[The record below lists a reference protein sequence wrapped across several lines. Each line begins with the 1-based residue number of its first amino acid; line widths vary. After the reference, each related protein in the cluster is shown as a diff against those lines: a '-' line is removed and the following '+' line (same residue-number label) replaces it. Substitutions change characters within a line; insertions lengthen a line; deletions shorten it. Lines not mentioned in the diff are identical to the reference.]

1 MKKAFYISFLVLMSA
16 ALFGCKNQPSA
27 SDSVNGKISL
37 SIGNNAGRYIE
48 SPVSGMMNISNWK
61 VTFKNIFTEQEIN
74 GDLSETEYTFI
85 LPAGRYNIS
94 VSGSYMVESELT
106 GKVEVFYEGVK
117 ENVLIRSFEEQP
129 YGVETEI
136 LVKKVAGEGTST
148 LNIHGYL
155 EGLNEAHENSGVT
168 DYSDFVNVYLID
180 LDNSINLQA
189 SPDPITF
196 TSDEIIIEK
205 GNNNFEISV
214 TKENF
219 PVGFYE
225 VFVET
230 KDGTPFILSDRYLE
244 VSEERSNVFDFG
256 AHLMEMQQRT
266 YYATFRVGE
275 GNGLSESCPI
285 GIYDL
290 LSKLVY
296 YKKWTDVM
304 IYVVDDTLEYDEEL
318 LKERAMQAV
327 TMNGQIESG
336 RSIVID
342 SQANKKTL
350 LSIPVKDGSNAT
362 MS

>member
-1 MKKAFYISFLVLMSA
+1 MKKAFYILFLVLMSA

-74 GDLSETEYTFI
+74 EDLSETEYTFI
-85 LPAGRYNIS
+85 LPAGQYNIS

-106 GKVEVFYEGVK
+106 GKEVQVFYEGIK
-117 ENVLIRSFEEQP
+117 ENVLILSFEEQP

-136 LVKKVAGEGTST
+136 FVKKVAGEGTST

-155 EGLNEAHENSGVT
+155 EGLNEALENSGVT

-205 GNNNFEISV
+205 GNNFEISV

-256 AHLMEMQQRT
+256 AYLMKMERT
-266 YYATFRVGE
+266 YYASFSVAE
-275 GNGLSESCPI
+275 GNGLSKSCPI
-285 GIYDL
+285 DIYDL
-290 LSKLVY
+290 LSKLELD
-296 YKKWTDVM
+296 YKWSGVV
-304 IYVVDDTLEYDEEL
+304 INIVDDTLEYDEVL

-336 RSIVID
+336 RSIDIK
-342 SQANKKTL
+342 SLANNNPL
-350 LSIPVKDGSNAT
+350 LSIP
-362 MS
+362 

>member
-74 GDLSETEYTFI
+74 EDLSETEYTFI

-117 ENVLIRSFEEQP
+117 ENVLILSFEEQP

-136 LVKKVAGEGTST
+136 PVKKVAGEGTST

-155 EGLNEAHENSGVT
+155 EGLNEALENSGVT

-196 TSDEIIIEK
+196 TSDEIIIER
-205 GNNNFEISV
+205 GNSFEISV

-256 AHLMEMQQRT
+256 AYLMKMERT
-266 YYATFRVGE
+266 YYASFRVAE
-275 GNGLSESCPI
+275 GNGLRESCPI
-285 GIYDL
+285 DIYDL
-290 LSKLVY
+290 LSKLSLD
-296 YKKWTDVM
+296 YKWSEVK
-304 IYVVDDTLEYDEEL
+304 INIVDDNTLEYDEVL

-336 RSIVID
+336 RSIVIY
-342 SQANKKTL
+342 SPANKKTL

>member
-1 MKKAFYISFLVLMSA
+1 M
-16 ALFGCKNQPSA
+16 
-27 SDSVNGKISL
+27 
-37 SIGNNAGRYIE
+37 
-48 SPVSGMMNISNWK
+48 
-61 VTFKNIFTEQEIN
+61 
-74 GDLSETEYTFI
+74 
-85 LPAGRYNIS
+85 
-94 VSGSYMVESELT
+94 
-106 GKVEVFYEGVK
+106 
-117 ENVLIRSFEEQP
+117 
-129 YGVETEI
+129 
-136 LVKKVAGEGTST
+136 
-148 LNIHGYL
+148 NIHGYL
-155 EGLNEAHENSGVT
+155 EGLNEALENSGVT

-196 TSDEIIIEK
+196 TSDEIIIER

-296 YKKWTDVM
+296 YYKWTDVM

-336 RSIVID
+336 RSIVIY
-342 SQANKKTL
+342 SPANKKTL